1 MKDPLEKGISIT
13 RRHEL
18 KYLCPVRQ
26 LELIKRRL
34 LSVMKPDKHQGTDGY
49 TIRSLYFDT
58 LSDRFFEENNAGIEY
73 RNKYRIRLYNLD
85 TNYIR
90 FEEKS
95 TVGNLKSKRSAKLTR
110 EDVEHIITVGV
121 NIEDTDNEVLKRI
134 GVLQKTE
141 LLRPKVIVEYDRFA
155 FVSRI
160 GNVRITFDQCIRAS
174 KDIEYFFEDIPTIP
188 ILPDQISL
196 MEVKYDGILPGYIT
210 SLMNIGDLQQISFSK
225 YALCRNIIN
234 NNGRIEDTYELSE
247 CYG

>member
-1 MKDPLEKGISIT
+1 MKDPFEKGINIT

-34 LSVMKPDKHQGTDGY
+34 LSVMTPDKHQGPDGY

-58 LSDRFFEENNAGIEY
+58 VGDRFLEENSAGIEY
-73 RNKYRIRLYNLD
+73 RNKYRIRLYDLD
-85 TNYIR
+85 TSFIR
-90 FEEKS
+90 FEEKT
-95 TVGNLKSKRSAKLTR
+95 TVGSLKSKRSAKLTR
-110 EDVEHIITVGV
+110 DDAEHIISNGV
-121 NIEDTDNEVLKRI
+121 NIKDTDN
-134 GVLQKTE
+134 GVLQRVGVLQRTE

-155 FVSRI
+155 FVSRA

-174 KDIEYFFEDIPTIP
+174 KDTEFFFEDIPMMP

-196 MEVKYDGILPGYIT
+196 MEVKYDGILPGYIAGLVNT
-210 SLMNIGDLQQISFSK
+210 GELQQIAFSK
-225 YALCRNIIN
+225 YALCRNIIK
-234 NNGRIEDTYELSE
+234 NNGRIEDTYELPE